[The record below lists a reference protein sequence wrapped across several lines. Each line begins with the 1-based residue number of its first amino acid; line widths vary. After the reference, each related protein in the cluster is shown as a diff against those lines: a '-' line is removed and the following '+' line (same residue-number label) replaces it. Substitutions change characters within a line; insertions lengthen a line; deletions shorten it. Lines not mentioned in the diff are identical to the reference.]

1 MTKTKSKKMT
11 KSTFAIIIMAVVMVA
26 MLAFGGTYAY
36 FTATASEKTTSFST
50 GSVKL
55 TSSGTFTASLADV
68 VPGDSLT
75 TGAITL
81 TSTTEGTAAYLAIE
95 FKLTATKD
103 AQPVDLSGTSLET
116 VTELLTEGWYSAGD
130 NIYIWCGASG
140 VGDGTPLAVATSTPV
155 KVTDAAL
162 IFDADADWEENGE
175 EPELMNADI
184 TITINARS
192 VQSDNFTE
200 PTAANI
206 KAELFPGAGA

>member
-1 MTKTKSKKMT
+1 
-11 KSTFAIIIMAVVMVA
+11 MVA

-36 FTATASEKTTSFST
+36 FTATASEKTTNFTT

-55 TSSGTFTASLADV
+55 TSSGTFTESLADV

-75 TGAITL
+75 TGAIKL

-95 FKLTATKD
+95 FELTATKD

-130 NIYIWCGASG
+130 NVYVWCGTEG
-140 VGDGTPLAVATSTPV
+140 VGDGTPLAVTTGNSV
-155 KVTDAAL
+155 NITDSAL
-162 IFDADADWEENGE
+162 TFDADADWAESGK

-192 VQSDNFTE
+192 VQSDNFTS

-206 KAELFPGAGA
+206 KAELFPGVGA